1 MMSGV
6 MPWKTPKWISPNL
19 FTPDVGGQTLK
30 NKPVVISCSFH
41 HFGPFTYFTTEDHVL
56 LSVLNSARSFLS
68 VAGGELVTD
77 LRDPHRPD
85 ANLDELVG
93 VGVQGHH
100 HLVHDTSLRVSE
112 ICISSL
118 VITHFFLFLLW
129 KKNFLFLKYV
139 QEGEGDVENTFINP
153 STIY

>member
-1 MMSGV
+1 MSLHA
-6 MPWKTPKWISPNL
+6 L
-19 FTPDVGGQTLK
+19 FTTL
-30 NKPVVISCSFH
+30 SL
-41 HFGPFTYFTTEDHVL
+41 FTYFTTEDHVL
-56 LSVLNSARSFLS
+56 LAVLNSARSFLS

-139 QEGEGDVENTFINP
+139 QEGAGDVENSFINP
-153 STIY
+153 SNCMHTTATIGIFQKLPEIYFVF

>member
-6 MPWKTPKWISPNL
+6 MPWKTPKWINI
-19 FTPDVGGQTLK
+19 QTGWWSNVEK
-30 NKPVVISCSFH
+30 QACHVTSCSFH
-41 HFGPFTYFTTEDHVL
+41 PFGPFTYFTTEDHVL
-56 LSVLNSARSFLS
+56 LAVLNSARSFLS
-68 VAGGELVTD
+68 VTGGELVTD

-112 ICISSL
+112 IYMLRL
-118 VITHFFLFLLW
+118 VITHFFFFLGT
-129 KKNFLFLKYV
+129 KNFLFFNMYKRK
-139 QEGEGDVENTFINP
+139 
-153 STIY
+153 